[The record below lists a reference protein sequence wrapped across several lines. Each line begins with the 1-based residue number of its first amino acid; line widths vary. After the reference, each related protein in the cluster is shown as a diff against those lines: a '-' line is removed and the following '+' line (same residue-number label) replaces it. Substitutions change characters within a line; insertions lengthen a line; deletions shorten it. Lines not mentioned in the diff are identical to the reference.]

1 LDEPFSSLQ
10 IYTLFFLCFQWP
22 PSHKKLIPT
31 QIIFSAVSSEE
42 MRILFA
48 RRDFLDVADGINAF
62 LYAVIEP
69 LLEQGDEVHLV
80 GPTPVSMDKIQER
93 FPCRR
98 YPIFHYV
105 SESRPPG
112 WWRDTVS
119 WSRSWPRLV
128 RQIAPDKIVLN
139 GVLPWRNQVS
149 TLAINHDL
157 EPRGGARF
165 ARLVRMVGYRL
176 AQRRAATCTELK
188 NALAKNIR
196 VSPNRIDIIPT
207 CLRLADFCPEP
218 DAPKK
223 PYALHIGTM
232 PYKHPEE
239 SMAALNLVKMS
250 GLKLLITGPRYAWV
264 DEALGR
270 LPSKVQSQIDLLGVV
285 PASQL
290 RSLMAKAT
298 AVLIPS
304 GYAIPV
310 LSPIVSE
317 SFASGAAVICTSSI
331 SRDLIRPNENCL
343 VAEKPEEVA
352 SHLDALMRSPE
363 LNKSLGRQAL
373 QDVSSFDA
381 CQVTKRLREILLSM
395 P

>member
-1 LDEPFSSLQ
+1 MS
-10 IYTLFFLCFQWP
+10 
-22 PSHKKLIPT
+22 PT
-31 QIIFSAVSSEE
+31 QIIFPTVSSEE
-42 MRILFA
+42 MKVLFA

-69 LLEQGDEVHLV
+69 LLEQGDEIHLV
-80 GPTPVSMDKIQER
+80 GPTPVCMEKIQER

-98 YPIFHYV
+98 YPVFHHI

-112 WWRDTVS
+112 WWSDTVS

-128 RQIAPDKIVLN
+128 RQISPDKIVLN
-139 GVLPWRNQVS
+139 GVLPWLNQVS

-196 VSPNRIDIIPT
+196 MSPNRIDIIPT
-207 CLRLADFCPEP
+207 CLRLTDFCPEP

-232 PYKHPEE
+232 PYKHPEK
-239 SMAALNLVKMS
+239 SMAVLNLVKTP
-250 GLKLLITGPRYAWV
+250 GLKLLITGPRCAWV

-270 LPSKVQSQIDLLGVV
+270 LPSKAQSQVDLLGVV

-310 LSPIVSE
+310 LSPTVLE
-317 SFASGAAVICTSSI
+317 SFASGATVICTSSI

-352 SHLDALMRSPE
+352 SYLDALMRSSE
-363 LNKSLGRQAL
+363 LNKRLGNQAL
-373 QDVSSFDA
+373 QDVRPFDA
-381 CQVTKRLREILLSM
+381 PQVAKRLQEILLRM